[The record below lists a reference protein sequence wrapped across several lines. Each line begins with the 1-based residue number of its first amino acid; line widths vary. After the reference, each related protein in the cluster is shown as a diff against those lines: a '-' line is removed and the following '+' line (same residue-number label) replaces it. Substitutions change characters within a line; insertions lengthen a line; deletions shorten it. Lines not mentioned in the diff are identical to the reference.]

1 MEDDGN
7 GTTQVQFLSFQNR
20 IDVAQIIRKDY
31 LWMPYVPNRKNISK
45 AGRHSKHNFL
55 HRFAYTETKRGLDD
69 EIPTLLFYAP
79 FELLKDVCQYF
90 YTLMAGRVKDLRIM
104 ESHSC
109 RWKNRKCYMR
119 TEVQII
125 GLDEQF
131 ISLTEF
137 TRLLVYKCKELCNC
151 TVRHYRLETFLNL

>member
-1 MEDDGN
+1 MSKI
-7 GTTQVQFLSFQNR
+7 V
-20 IDVAQIIRKDY
+20 RKDY

-55 HRFAYTETKRGLDD
+55 HRFAYTETMRGLDD

-79 FELLKDVCQYF
+79 FELLRDVCSYF
-90 YTLMAGRVKDLRIM
+90 YPLMSGRVKDLRIS

-109 RWKNRKCYMR
+109 RRKNGKNYWR

-137 TRLLVYKCKELCNC
+137 TRMLVHKCKTICNC